1 MSLIR
6 KFLWGLVIVF
16 VAIQFIQPA
25 RNGDTRIV
33 DTDMI
38 HHLQMPDTLATIF
51 RSACYDC
58 HSNNTRYPWYANV
71 QPFGW
76 LLSTHVKEGKAGLN
90 FAEFG
95 NYSSRRQ
102 VSKLKGIYNSIKDG
116 SMPLKSYVFLH
127 PDAKLTAKSKASIMT
142 WTIKTADSLAAKRK
156 IS

>member
-1 MSLIR
+1 MSLI
-6 KFLWGLVIVF
+6 KKTLWGLVIVF

-25 RNGDTRIV
+25 RNVDTRIA

-38 HHLQMPDTLATIF
+38 RHFRMPDTLSTIF

-58 HSNNTRYPWYANV
+58 HSNNTSYPWYANV

-76 LLSTHVKEGKAGLN
+76 LLSSHVKDGKAGLN

-102 VSKLKGIYNSIKDG
+102 ESKLKGIHNSIKDG
-116 SMPLKSYVFLH
+116 SMPIKSYVYLH

>member
-1 MSLIR
+1 MSLI
-6 KFLWGLVIVF
+6 KKIFYGLVIVF
-16 VAIQFIQPA
+16 VAIQFIQPS
-25 RNGDTRIV
+25 RNTDTRIA

-38 HHLQMPDTLATIF
+38 RHFRIPDTLATIL
-51 RSACYDC
+51 RSTCYDC

-76 LLSTHVKEGKAGLN
+76 LLATHVKDGKAGLN

-102 VSKLKGIYNSIKDG
+102 ESKLKGIYNSIKDG
-116 SMPLKSYVFLH
+116 SMPLKPYVYLH
-127 PDAKLTAKSKASIMT
+127 PDAKLTANNKASIMN
-142 WTIKTADSLAAKRK
+142 WTIKKADSLAAKRK